1 MEATP
6 KKKPAPPLSPSILKD
21 FAQVLRI
28 ESEAIQRTCLKIE
41 NSVNLDHPVIQSLG
55 LILECLDRG
64 GKVVVLGLGKSGK
77 IAQKI
82 SSTLASTGC
91 PSVFIHPTEA
101 LHGDLGTIGASDIV
115 LALSH
120 TGNTDEILKVCQA
133 VRAQHIPV
141 IGLGGNPQSQLA
153 QLSSVWLDGSVES
166 EACPHNLAPTS
177 STTLAL
183 SLGDAMAVTL
193 MKHRGFD
200 AQAFAKNH
208 PGGSLGRRLQLKV
221 REVMHEPSRIPM
233 LPRDA
238 SMEQVIEASSRQN
251 LGAVLITGADRELL
265 GIITDGDLRRALKHR
280 DRFFALHAHEV
291 MTTHPTTIEGDSLA
305 YTALERMENRP
316 SPIKELPV
324 VDSKNRVEGLVRI
337 HDLLKFF

>member
-6 KKKPAPPLSPSILKD
+6 KKKTTPPLAPSVLQE
-21 FAQVLRI
+21 FAQVLRL
-28 ESEAIQRTCLKIE
+28 ESEAIQKACARIE
-41 NSVNLDHPVIQSLG
+41 SDPKSGHPVIQSLE

-64 GKVVVLGLGKSGK
+64 GKVVVIGLGKSGK

-82 SSTLASTGC
+82 SATLASTGS

-101 LHGDLGTIGASDIV
+101 LHGDLGTISTADVV

-120 TGNTDEILKVCQA
+120 TGNTEEILKVCQS
-133 VRAQHIPV
+133 VRSQQIPV

-153 QLSSVWLDGSVES
+153 QLSSVWLDASVES

-183 SLGDAMAVTL
+183 ALGDALAVTL

-221 REVMHEPSRIPM
+221 REVMHDASK
-233 LPRDA
+233 LPLLSKDA

-251 LGAVLITGADRELL
+251 LGAVLIVDADRQLL

-280 DRFFALHAHEV
+280 DRFFGLRAHEV
-291 MTTHPTTIEGDSLA
+291 MTAKPITIDADSLA
-305 YTALERMENRP
+305 YSALERMENRP
-316 SPIKELPV
+316 SQIKELPV